1 MIMLKAA
8 VLENFGEPFV
18 IKRLE
23 IRQNINEVLI
33 NVRASGICGRDLVIW
48 KGGFRNLKPP
58 LILGHEIFGK
68 LNGSNVGVFGAV
80 TCGKCRYCLSGKEN
94 LCESL
99 TFMGE
104 GRFGGYAD
112 MVSAPKENVF
122 LLPDSNYEKYAA
134 AACPLATAI
143 HAAKVAEAKSGES
156 AIVTGAGGGVGIH
169 SIQYFKK
176 LGLKVY
182 SVTSENKK
190 DAVSKYSDDVL
201 TDKNF
206 SEHIKDVDVVF
217 EIVGASTINESLKS
231 LKKEGR
237 LILIGNVEGKNLELM
252 RPALSIMREHRIIG
266 SAAFT
271 KKEYLEAVDLIHKDE
286 IKPYYRTYPLDEVN
300 RAYKDIMHG
309 KVTGRAVL
317 LP

>member
-1 MIMLKAA
+1 M
-8 VLENFGEPFV
+8 
-18 IKRLE
+18 
-23 IRQNINEVLI
+23 
-33 NVRASGICGRDLVIW
+33 
-48 KGGFRNLKPP
+48 
-58 LILGHEIFGK
+58 
-68 LNGSNVGVFGAV
+68 
-80 TCGKCRYCLSGKEN
+80 
-94 LCESL
+94 
-99 TFMGE
+99 
-104 GRFGGYAD
+104 
-112 MVSAPKENVF
+112 
-122 LLPDSNYEKYAA
+122 
-134 AACPLATAI
+134 
-143 HAAKVAEAKSGES
+143 
-156 AIVTGAGGGVGIH
+156 
-169 SIQYFKK
+169 QYFKK

-190 DAVSKYSDDVL
+190 DVVSKYSDDVL

-217 EIVGASTINESLKS
+217 EIVGASTINESLNS

-271 KKEYLEAVDLIHKDE
+271 KKEYLEAVDLIHRDE

-300 RAYKDIMHG
+300 RAYMDIMQG